1 MKIITS
7 LDKINMDTYE
17 TGVALGNFDGVHI
30 GHRTLI
36 VNLVNYCKKRNLK
49 SVVYTF
55 RNHPRKITSSK
66 GIPGKIIC
74 DEQKF
79 KLLRELGVDYTI
91 LVEFDEYQRTLE
103 PERFIR
109 EILKDQLN
117 MVYCV
122 VGFNYHF
129 GHKAAGDTV
138 LLNELRN
145 KYQYDLMVV
154 NAIKI
159 QDEVISSTKI
169 RQLIGDGDIGKANLF
184 LGKNFSIRGMI
195 VHGKGNGEKFGFPT
209 ANISLEKEL
218 ILPNPGVYFTK
229 CILHNKIYHSVTN
242 VGYNPTLGKNPIS
255 VETHILDYDED
266 IYGQEVEVFFFQKSR
281 DEIKHS
287 GIDKLIK
294 QVNDDIQLTKQ
305 YFLL

>member
-1 MKIITS
+1 MEIITS
-7 LDKINMDTYE
+7 LDKINMDNCE

-36 VNLVNYCKKRNLK
+36 VNLVNYCREKNLK

-55 RNHPRKITSSK
+55 RNHPKKITSSK

-79 KLLRELGVDYTI
+79 KLLRELGVDYTV

-103 PERFIR
+103 PERFIK
-109 EILKDQLN
+109 EILKDKLN

-129 GHKAAGDTV
+129 GHKAAGNTE
-138 LLNELRN
+138 LLEKLRN
-145 KYQYDLMVV
+145 KLQYNLTVV

-159 QDEVISSTKI
+159 QDEVVSSTKI
-169 RQLIGDGDIGKANLF
+169 RQLIGKGDIAKANLF
-184 LGKNFSIRGMI
+184 LGKNFSIRGVI
-195 VHGKGNGEKFGFPT
+195 VHGKGNGKKFGFPT

-229 CILHNKIYHSVTN
+229 CIVHNKIYHSVTN
-242 VGYNPTLGKNPIS
+242 VGFNPTLGKNPLS
-255 VETHILDYDED
+255 VETHILDYDEN
-266 IYGQEVEVFFFQKSR
+266 IYGQEVEILFFQKSR
-281 DEIKHS
+281 NEMKHS
-287 GIDKLIK
+287 GVDQLIER
-294 QVNDDIQLTKQ
+294 VNDDIQLTKK